1 MDRKTGLSIQA
12 ADIESAAR
20 QPGETAGTHRT
31 GQAVYKWPFYLYV
44 PIEAGVGK

>member
-20 QPGETAGTHRT
+20 QPGKQ
-31 GQAVYKWPFYLYV
+31 QA
-44 PIEAGVGK
+44 PIEQDRPFINGLFTCTYPLKQG